1 MGVFNIFDNYMNSFY
16 NQSDNKKPKSVEINS
31 EIISE
36 QTIEERPLTDEEFQE
51 LYSR

>member
-16 NQSDNKKPKSVEINS
+16 NQSDNKKSKPVEINS

-36 QTIEERPLTDEEFQE
+36 EIIEEKPLTDEEFQK

>member
-1 MGVFNIFDNYMNSFY
+1 MGVFSIFDNYMNSFY
-16 NQSDNKKPKSVEINS
+16 NQSDNKKSKPVEING

-36 QTIEERPLTDEEFQE
+36 QTIEERPLTDEEFQK